1 MEQVDEIQALS
12 SPNLRA
18 KRLPEQWRVVIEAQ
32 RGSGLGVEAYC
43 RQQQITPSCFY
54 LWRRFL
60 SQTTGAAS
68 PWMGQKRWRQSISS
82 VGLAPA
88 IEGFA
93 AVRVAAQ
100 TNAPR
105 TLGDESNRLS
115 LSGGRELILPVSMPV
130 QWLAELLMALELSGP
145 EREV

>member
-1 MEQVDEIQALS
+1 MEQVDTIQALQ
-12 SPNLRA
+12 SPNLRSN
-18 KRLPEQWRVVIEAQ
+18 RLPEQWRGVIEAQ
-32 RGSGLGVEAYC
+32 RRSGLCVEAYC

-54 LWRRFL
+54 RWRRFL

-68 PWMGQKRWRQSISS
+68 PWMGQKRRRQSTSS

-100 TNAPR
+100 TNVPR
-105 TLGDESNRLS
+105 TLGDESIRLS

-130 QWLAELLMALELSGP
+130 QRLAELLMALELSGQ